1 MDQSVGSIELIIGC
15 MFSGKTTQLIN
26 TIKRYQSI
34 GQSVMVINYKDDTRY
49 GDNQVISHDRWG
61 VESINIEHLIEV
73 KNTWKDLYQRSSI
86 ICINEAQFF
95 SDLKKYCLEFCNHD
109 SKKIILCGL
118 DGDYKQEP
126 FGEILDLIPH
136 ADEITRLH
144 AFCKV
149 CNNGT
154 KAYFTKRTIANI
166 ETVLIGGSQEY
177 IPVCRLH
184 LYNPSKQC
192 QLSI

>member
-1 MDQSVGSIELIIGC
+1 MNSKIGSIELIIGC

-34 GQSVMVINYKDDTRY
+34 GKSVMVINYKDDTRY
-49 GDNQVISHDRWG
+49 GNNQVISHDHWG
-61 VESINIEHLIEV
+61 VDSINIDHLIEV
-73 KNTWKDLYQRSSI
+73 KNTWKDLYQKSSI

-95 SDLKKYCLEFCNHD
+95 GDLKKYCLEFCNHD

-144 AFCKV
+144 AFCKI

-154 KAYFTKRTIANI
+154 KAYFTKRTMANTEKI
-166 ETVLIGGSQEY
+166 LIGGSQEY

-184 LYNPSKQC
+184 LYDSNKEC

>member
-1 MDQSVGSIELIIGC
+1 MNQNIGNIELIIGC

-26 TIKRYQSI
+26 TIKRYRSI

-49 GDNQVISHDRWG
+49 GDNQVISHDKWG
-61 VESINIEHLIEV
+61 VESINIEHLIEL
-73 KNTWKDLYQRSSI
+73 KSSWLDLYQKCSI

-95 SDLKKYCLEFCNHD
+95 ADLKKYCLDFCNNDH
-109 SKKIILCGL
+109 KKIILCGL

-154 KAYFTKRTIANI
+154 KAYFTKRTNTKTDRI
-166 ETVLIGGSQEY
+166 VIGGSEEY
-177 IPVCRLH
+177 IPVCRFH
-184 LYNPSKQC
+184 LNSRN
-192 QLSI
+192 LEARLTI